1 METAKFEFTFKKT
14 FLFLLGVGNMF
25 NEDAEWNDEED
36 ALVLSKNVFGGGQK
50 RNSSSNVTPKAVG
63 KKSLLRTLQTLGSVP
78 EWKSSND
85 VQGSDSEA
93 EDTPSPKKRKKKRR
107 KRKPAEKSEEQQNN
121 GDADQPDEGK
131 PALTK
136 KKKGSKAENPKKK
149 STSAGETKD
158 EEITETTTNE
168 PQSLERLSRQQ
179 WKNKMKNKR
188 KCKNKYRSKTLEQDD
203 NKGKNANKEEPK
215 NKLDS
220 HSSRNN
226 NDSST
231 QTTGKQKKKDREN
244 KPLKRKNTDR
254 DTNVFSTGGQKKHK
268 VGDKTQS
275 KNSTLEVSGDGIDPD
290 VDIQEL
296 NTKIT
301 NDDLSPSKRQ
311 KMVQSKEQSLKKQ
324 KLRDMLSR
332 HIPEKESPAEQ
343 KGSAAAGP
351 EEEEKPE
358 EAKLSR
364 SDILRSRMEQRL
376 ESARFRYINELLYS
390 SSSGEAKRMFQQD
403 PEAFWVYHKGYT
415 SQVQRW
421 PVNPVDQII
430 SDIQKKP
437 SSLVVADFGCGDCKI
452 ARSVKNKVHSFDL
465 AATCELVT
473 VCDMSKVPL
482 RDASV
487 DIAVFCLSLM
497 GTNLADFLAE
507 ANRVLKNGGILKV
520 AEVASRFENVRNFIT
535 ALSSLGFKMV
545 SKDVQNTHFHS
556 FDFIKTG
563 NAPKNVKKFGVQ
575 LKPCVYK
582 KR

>member
-1 METAKFEFTFKKT
+1 
-14 FLFLLGVGNMF
+14 MF

-36 ALVLSKNVFGGGQK
+36 ALVLSKSVFGDGQK
-50 RNSSSNVTPKAVG
+50 RTSSSNLTPKTVG

-93 EDTPSPKKRKKKRR
+93 EEAPSPKKRKKKRK
-107 KRKPAEKSEEQQNN
+107 KRKPVEKSEEQQNN
-121 GDADQPDEGK
+121 RDADQPDEDK

-136 KKKGSKAENPKKK
+136 KKKKGSKTENLKKK

-158 EEITETTTNE
+158 EEITETTKNE
-168 PQSLERLSRQQ
+168 PQSSERLSRQQ

-188 KCKNKYRSKTLEQDD
+188 KCTNKYRSKTLEEDV
-203 NKGKNANKEEPK
+203 NKGKNANKEDTKKE
-215 NKLDS
+215 LDS
-220 HSSRNN
+220 HSSSNN
-226 NDSST
+226 NDNLT
-231 QTTGKQKKKDREN
+231 QTTGQKKKKDREN
-244 KPLKRKNTDR
+244 KQLKRRNTDR
-254 DTNVFSTGGQKKHK
+254 DTNVFSTGGLKKQKA
-268 VGDKTQS
+268 GDKAQS
-275 KNSTLEVSGDGIDPD
+275 KNSTLEASDDRIHQ
-290 VDIQEL
+290 DIQEL
-296 NTKIT
+296 HTKT
-301 NDDLSPSKRQ
+301 ANDELSPSKR
-311 KMVQSKEQSLKKQ
+311 KKVELSKEQSLKKQ

-332 HIPEKESPAEQ
+332 HVPEKESPAEQ
-343 KGSAAAGP
+343 KGSAASGP

-390 SSSGEAKRMFQQD
+390 SSSGDAKRMFQQD

-430 SDIQKKP
+430 SYIQKKP
-437 SSLVVADFGCGDCKI
+437 PSLVVADFGCGDCKI

-507 ANRVLKNGGILKV
+507 ANRVLKNGGVLKV

-545 SKDVQNTHFHS
+545 SKDVENTHFHS
-556 FDFIKTG
+556 FEFIKTG
-563 NAPKNVKKFGVQ
+563 NAPKNVKKFGIQ